1 MISIYLLDLKS
12 SENET
17 KNIAPKLSDELSKRI
32 FETKNKERQKERAFS
47 YLLAEYLIK
56 SAYPCDEKREI
67 TFLPSGKPIVKNTDL
82 SISVTHSG
90 ELAAVAVYN
99 EKGAKIGIDI
109 QEITEDNLSVAKK
122 FFNRY
127 PISLDGYE
135 NGKEKIDIFYAEIS
149 KCDGNISLTD
159 KRAHFTS
166 AEELSEI
173 DKWTICEAILKCD
186 GIGFCGL
193 KNFGEI
199 QKKSK
204 VSVFK
209 ISHEDKMYS
218 LTIAVSN

>member
-1 MISIYLLDLKS
+1 MISIYLLDLKR

-17 KNIAPKLSDELSKRI
+17 EKITSKLSDKLSKRI

-99 EKGAKIGIDI
+99 KKGAKIGIDI
-109 QEITEDNLSVAKK
+109 QEITEDNLSVAQK

-135 NGKEKIDIFYAEIS
+135 NGNEKIDIFYAEIS
-149 KCDGNISLTD
+149 KRDGNISLTD

-166 AEELSEI
+166 AEKLSEI
-173 DKWTICEAILKCD
+173 DNRGIITDDPFFSTKPAINAAISPFIYTIAEKLSLC
-186 GIGFCGL
+186 FC
-193 KNFGEI
+193 KQVVE
-199 QKKSK
+199 KSK
-204 VSVFK
+204 YFK
-209 ISHEDKMYS
+209 
-218 LTIAVSN
+218 

>member
-1 MISIYLLDLKS
+1 MRGRKQFILLLHGFYQAAS
-12 SENET
+12 HE
-17 KNIAPKLSDELSKRI
+17 
-32 FETKNKERQKERAFS
+32 
-47 YLLAEYLIK
+47 
-56 SAYPCDEKREI
+56 SAG
-67 TFLPSGKPIVKNTDL
+67 TSNQHFLHT
-82 SISVTHSG
+82 TC
-90 ELAAVAVYN
+90 
-99 EKGAKIGIDI
+99 
-109 QEITEDNLSVAKK
+109 
-122 FFNRY
+122 FNRY

-135 NGKEKIDIFYAEIS
+135 NGNEKIDIFYAEIS
-149 KCDGNISLTD
+149 KRDGNISLTD
-159 KRAHFTS
+159 KRARFTS

-209 ISHEDKMYS
+209 ISHEDKIYS